1 MLCGAI
7 EGQTLDRHQQKDLVT
22 VAVLSKDN
30 RVQIVLIDIKR
41 MKERVFTQSKHR
53 RAKMI
58 ATDKSSRT
66 VIVKS
71 KDRRAETLTSARKN
85 PRLNYAACPP
95 IIPVQASGG
104 EHIGRVVRSVFIM
117 FPADAVALRYQSD
130 LNILRLSGLYRALS
144 IEQCNCN

>member
-58 ATDKSSRT
+58 ATDKS
-66 VIVKS
+66 
-71 KDRRAETLTSARKN
+71 RRR
-85 PRLNYAACPP
+85 
-95 IIPVQASGG
+95 
-104 EHIGRVVRSVFIM
+104 
-117 FPADAVALRYQSD
+117 
-130 LNILRLSGLYRALS
+130 
-144 IEQCNCN
+144 